1 MHKTHIIVLSIALG
15 LALITLPGCGRN
27 SSQKLAEKVASKVAT
42 AATGGKTSVNVGSN
56 VDLSALPANLR
67 YPGATATASWTTTQD
82 SAKGTYYALESA
94 DPIATVKDFYKKNM
108 TGWTQSMAMDNA
120 DGTSM
125 LSYASPDQKQNAV
138 ITLAID
144 KTKGT
149 TTIAIIYTTK

>member
-1 MHKTHIIVLSIALG
+1 MHKTHLIVLSIALG
-15 LALITLPGCGRN
+15 LVLITLPGCGGN
-27 SSQKLAEKVASKVAT
+27 SSQKLAAKVASGVAS
-42 AATGGKTSVNVGSN
+42 AATGGKTNVDVGGN

-67 YPGATATASWTTTQD
+67 YPGAKASASWTTTQD
-82 SAKGTYYALESA
+82 SAKGTYYALETA

-125 LSYASPDQKQNAV
+125 MTFASPDQKQNAV
-138 ITLAID
+138 ITLATNKD
-144 KTKGT
+144 KGT